1 MEIIPAI
8 DLQNGEAVRL
18 YKGDY
23 DKKTVYSKNP
33 LEIAQ
38 KFEQMG
44 AKYLHLVDLDGAKLG
59 QTRNLEI
66 VRKIK
71 DQTNLKIEIGGGIR
85 NLDTVSLYLE
95 QIGVERVILGTA
107 AAEKPDFLKELLVK
121 YGLSRIVVGV
131 DIREGFVSTSGWLEK
146 TTLTYLSFLKDL
158 EKIGVK
164 TVIVTDI
171 SKDGTLTGPNFEL
184 YDEISKE
191 TSLDVIV
198 SGGVK
203 DSSDIQRAAD
213 SDFYGIIVGKAYYE
227 GKINLE
233 KEFNHANKKNYP
245 LS

>member
-1 MEIIPAI
+1 MKIIPAI

-38 KFEQMG
+38 KFERMG
-44 AKYLHLVDLDGAKLG
+44 ATDLHLVDLDGAKIG
-59 QTRNLEI
+59 QTRNLEL

-71 DQTNLKIEIGGGIR
+71 DETRLKIEIGGGIR
-85 NLDTVSLYLE
+85 DFDTVRMYLE

-107 AAEKPDFLKELLVK
+107 AVENPDFLKELLIK
-121 YGLSRIVVGV
+121 YGPSKIIVGV

-146 TTLTYLSFLKDL
+146 TSLPYLSFLKKL
-158 EKIGVK
+158 ERIGVK
-164 TVIVTDI
+164 TTIITDI
-171 SKDGTLTGPNFEL
+171 SKDGTLTGPNFKL

-191 TSLDVIV
+191 CSLNVII

-203 DSSDIQRAAD
+203 DSSDIQRATR
-213 SDFYGIIVGKAYYE
+213 SDFFGIIVGKAYYE

-233 KEFNHANKKNYP
+233 KEFRNAN
-245 LS
+245 

>member
-1 MEIIPAI
+1 M
-8 DLQNGEAVRL
+8 RL

-95 QIGVERVILGTA
+95 QIGVERVILGSA

-146 TTLTYLSFLKDL
+146 TTLPYLSFLKDL
-158 EKIGVK
+158 A
-164 TVIVTDI
+164 DI
-171 SKDGTLTGPNFEL
+171 ME
-184 YDEISKE
+184 
-191 TSLDVIV
+191 
-198 SGGVK
+198 
-203 DSSDIQRAAD
+203 
-213 SDFYGIIVGKAYYE
+213 
-227 GKINLE
+227 E
-233 KEFNHANKKNYP
+233 KEFTQSKDLHDEMYEILEKYELKPQKGFQAIYKMILGKKQGP
-245 LS
+245 RAASFLLTLDKDFVIKRLRQEA

>member
-107 AAEKPDFLKELLVK
+107 AAEKPDFLKELLNLAFNALWLRLMPRRMNR
-121 YGLSRIVVGV
+121 GLALKFISKVGEKITKTGYDLKMLNAV
-131 DIREGFVSTSGWLEK
+131 CSAVNIPVIASGGCGSISDIIEVFEK
-146 TTLTYLSFLKDL
+146 TKSDAALVASLFHYGEATVD
-158 EKIGVK
+158 EVK
-164 TVIVTDI
+164 E
-171 SKDGTLTGPNFEL
+171 EL
-184 YDEISKE
+184 IKNRIPARIIKKEI
-191 TSLDVIV
+191 I
-198 SGGVK
+198 
-203 DSSDIQRAAD
+203 
-213 SDFYGIIVGKAYYE
+213 
-227 GKINLE
+227 
-233 KEFNHANKKNYP
+233 
-245 LS
+245 

>member
-1 MEIIPAI
+1 
-8 DLQNGEAVRL
+8 
-18 YKGDY
+18 
-23 DKKTVYSKNP
+23 
-33 LEIAQ
+33 
-38 KFEQMG
+38 
-44 AKYLHLVDLDGAKLG
+44 
-59 QTRNLEI
+59 
-66 VRKIK
+66 
-71 DQTNLKIEIGGGIR
+71 
-85 NLDTVSLYLE
+85 
-95 QIGVERVILGTA
+95 
-107 AAEKPDFLKELLVK
+107 
-121 YGLSRIVVGV
+121 
-131 DIREGFVSTSGWLEK
+131 
-146 TTLTYLSFLKDL
+146 DL

-233 KEFNHANKKNYP
+233 KEFNHANKKNY
-245 LS
+245 

>member
-1 MEIIPAI
+1 MKIIPAI

-38 KFEQMG
+38 KFERMG
-44 AKYLHLVDLDGAKLG
+44 ATDLHLVDLDGAKIG
-59 QTRNLEI
+59 QTRNLEL

-71 DQTNLKIEIGGGIR
+71 DETRLKIEIGG
-85 NLDTVSLYLE
+85 
-95 QIGVERVILGTA
+95 
-107 AAEKPDFLKELLVK
+107 
-121 YGLSRIVVGV
+121 

-146 TTLTYLSFLKDL
+146 TSLPYLSFLKKL
-158 EKIGVK
+158 ERIGVK
-164 TVIVTDI
+164 TTIITDI
-171 SKDGTLTGPNFEL
+171 SKDGTLTGPNFKL

-191 TSLDVIV
+191 SSLNVII

-203 DSSDIQRAAD
+203 DNSDIQRATR

-227 GKINLE
+227 KKINLE
-233 KEFNHANKKNYP
+233 KEFRNAN
-245 LS
+245 

>member
-38 KFEQMG
+38 KFEQME

-121 YGLSRIVVGV
+121 YGLS
-131 DIREGFVSTSGWLEK
+131 
-146 TTLTYLSFLKDL
+146 
-158 EKIGVK
+158 
-164 TVIVTDI
+164 
-171 SKDGTLTGPNFEL
+171 
-184 YDEISKE
+184 
-191 TSLDVIV
+191 
-198 SGGVK
+198 
-203 DSSDIQRAAD
+203 
-213 SDFYGIIVGKAYYE
+213 
-227 GKINLE
+227 
-233 KEFNHANKKNYP
+233 
-245 LS
+245 

>member
-146 TTLTYLSFLKDL
+146 TTLPYLSF
-158 EKIGVK
+158 
-164 TVIVTDI
+164 
-171 SKDGTLTGPNFEL
+171 
-184 YDEISKE
+184 
-191 TSLDVIV
+191 
-198 SGGVK
+198 
-203 DSSDIQRAAD
+203 
-213 SDFYGIIVGKAYYE
+213 
-227 GKINLE
+227 
-233 KEFNHANKKNYP
+233 
-245 LS
+245 

>member
-1 MEIIPAI
+1 MKIIPAI

-38 KFEQMG
+38 KFERMG
-44 AKYLHLVDLDGAKLG
+44 ATDLHLVDLDGAKIG
-59 QTRNLEI
+59 QTRNLEL

-71 DQTNLKIEIGGGIR
+71 DETRLKIEIGGGIR
-85 NLDTVSLYLE
+85 DFGTVRMYLE

-107 AAEKPDFLKELLVK
+107 AVEKPDFLKELLIK
-121 YGLSRIVVGV
+121 YGPNRIVVGV

-146 TTLTYLSFLKDL
+146 TSLPYLSFLKKL
-158 EKIGVK
+158 ERIGVK
-164 TVIVTDI
+164 TTIITDI
-171 SKDGTLTGPNFEL
+171 SKDGTLTGPNFKL

-191 TSLDVIV
+191 SSLNVII

-203 DSSDIQRAAD
+203 DNSDIQRATR

-233 KEFNHANKKNYP
+233 KEFRNAN
-245 LS
+245 

>member
-33 LEIAQ
+33 LEIDQ
-38 KFEQMG
+38 KFEQIG

-146 TTLTYLSFLKDL
+146 TTLPYLSFLKDL

>member
-1 MEIIPAI
+1 MKIIPAI

-38 KFEQMG
+38 KFERMG
-44 AKYLHLVDLDGAKLG
+44 ATDLHLVDLDGAKIG
-59 QTRNLEI
+59 QTRNLEL

-71 DQTNLKIEIGGGIR
+71 DETRLKIEIGGGIR
-85 NLDTVSLYLE
+85 DFDTVRMYLE

-107 AAEKPDFLKELLVK
+107 AVENPDFLKELLIK
-121 YGLSRIVVGV
+121 YGPSKIIVGV

-146 TTLTYLSFLKDL
+146 TSLPYLSFLKKL
-158 EKIGVK
+158 ERIGVK
-164 TVIVTDI
+164 TTIITDI
-171 SKDGTLTGPNFEL
+171 SKDGTLTGPNFKL

-191 TSLDVIV
+191 SSLNVII

-203 DSSDIQRAAD
+203 DNSDIQRTTR

-233 KEFNHANKKNYP
+233 KEFRNAN
-245 LS
+245 

>member
-131 DIREGFVSTSGWLEK
+131 DIREGFVSTSGWLK
-146 TTLTYLSFLKDL
+146 NNSSLS
-158 EKIGVK
+158 
-164 TVIVTDI
+164 
-171 SKDGTLTGPNFEL
+171 
-184 YDEISKE
+184 
-191 TSLDVIV
+191 
-198 SGGVK
+198 
-203 DSSDIQRAAD
+203 
-213 SDFYGIIVGKAYYE
+213 IIFKRFRE
-227 GKINLE
+227 NRC
-233 KEFNHANKKNYP
+233 
-245 LS
+245 

>member
-131 DIREGFVSTSGWLEK
+131 DIREGFVSTSGWL
-146 TTLTYLSFLKDL
+146 
-158 EKIGVK
+158 
-164 TVIVTDI
+164 
-171 SKDGTLTGPNFEL
+171 
-184 YDEISKE
+184 
-191 TSLDVIV
+191 
-198 SGGVK
+198 
-203 DSSDIQRAAD
+203 
-213 SDFYGIIVGKAYYE
+213 
-227 GKINLE
+227 
-233 KEFNHANKKNYP
+233 
-245 LS
+245 